1 MAGDESTRH
10 ARSRPLE
17 APNGERGIVPPGA
30 GRHIADD
37 RARVGLGSL
46 PMRDGRVK
54 NQWVI
59 LPSDMSDPEPFSD
72 VGEADVTR
80 AIGSSW
86 TEEFMEFSNSDV
98 IIVGGGPSGLMA
110 ATELAN
116 RGVKTMVVE
125 KNNYLG
131 GGFWLG
137 GFLMNKVTVRSP
149 AQNILEELDVRYDPA
164 TNADGLYVADGPH
177 ACSALIKAACD
188 AGAKIQNMTE
198 FTDIVIR
205 EDHRVSGIVMNW
217 TPVHSL
223 PRELTCVDPIAVESD
238 LVIDAT
244 GHDAMIVK
252 KLHERG
258 VLQAPGIQ
266 DSTTRAAGMDRTE
279 EGQYGAPGHDSPGH
293 DSMWVGKS
301 EDAIVEHTGP
311 AHDGV
316 IVAGMAVATTYGL
329 PRMGPTFGAMLV
341 SGKRA
346 AQEALDALDVDAD
359 PVDMTSRSVVADD

>member
-1 MAGDESTRH
+1 MSEYES
-10 ARSRPLE
+10 
-17 APNGERGIVPPGA
+17 
-30 GRHIADD
+30 
-37 RARVGLGSL
+37 
-46 PMRDGRVK
+46 
-54 NQWVI
+54 
-59 LPSDMSDPEPFSD
+59 FSD

-80 AIGSSW
+80 AIGTEW
-86 TEEFMEFSNSDV
+86 TQEFMDFSNSDV

-110 ATELAN
+110 ATELAE

-137 GFLMNKVTVRSP
+137 GFLMNKVTVRAPS
-149 AQNILEELDVRYDPA
+149 QDVLDDLDVTYDEA
-164 TNADGLYVADGPH
+164 ENADGLYVADGPH

-217 TPVHSL
+217 TPVHAL
-223 PRELTCVDPIAVESD
+223 PRELTCVDPIAVEAD

-244 GHDAMIVK
+244 GHEAMVVK

-258 VLQAPGIQ
+258 VLNAPGIG
-266 DSTTRAAGMDRTE
+266 DAAANTAGMDQTGD
-279 EGQYGAPGHDSPGH
+279 GQYGAPGHDSPGH
-293 DSMWVGKS
+293 DSMWVGQS

-316 IVAGMAVATTYGL
+316 IVTGMATATTYGL
-329 PRMGPTFGAMLV
+329 PRMGPTFGAMLL

-346 AQEALDALDVDAD
+346 AQHAIDELGVDAE
-359 PVDMTSRSVVADD
+359 PVQLTDRLAAADD

>member
-1 MAGDESTRH
+1 
-10 ARSRPLE
+10 
-17 APNGERGIVPPGA
+17 
-30 GRHIADD
+30 
-37 RARVGLGSL
+37 
-46 PMRDGRVK
+46 
-54 NQWVI
+54 
-59 LPSDMSDPEPFSD
+59 MSEPQPFSP

-80 AIGSSW
+80 AIGAEW
-86 TEEFMEFSNSDV
+86 TKEFMDFSRSDV

-110 ATELAN
+110 ATELAA
-116 RGVKTMVVE
+116 RDVKTMVVE

-137 GFLMNKVTVRSP
+137 GFLMNKVTVRDPS
-149 AQNILEELDVRYDPA
+149 QVVLDDLDVPYHEA
-164 TNADGLYVADGPH
+164 ENADGLYVANGPH
-177 ACSALIKAACD
+177 ACAALITAACD

-223 PRELTCVDPIAVESD
+223 PRELTCVDPIAVESQ

-244 GHDAMIVK
+244 GHDAMVIK

-258 VLQAPGIQ
+258 VLTAPGIE
-266 DSTTRAAGMDRTE
+266 DAASRATGMDTTGD
-279 EGQYGAPGHDSPGH
+279 GQYGAPGHDSPGH
-293 DSMWVGKS
+293 DSMWVGRS
-301 EDAIVEHTGP
+301 EDAVVEHTGP

-316 IVAGMAVATTYGL
+316 IVTGMATATTYGL

-346 AQEALDALDVDAD
+346 AQHALDELEIDTD
-359 PVDMTSRSVVADD
+359 PVELSGRAVPADD